1 MPGDDR
7 VRALARYDPVQQGT
21 PTHAPVLRQDAM
33 TPSAYAG
40 GIMGTE
46 RAHYPAPHTQTHV
59 LKSIQISFIMY
70 PYEGYQTAHNN
81 RWYRYAILL
90 FRCRLRDPGWEFG

>member
-33 TPSAYAG
+33 TPSA
-40 GIMGTE
+40 
-46 RAHYPAPHTQTHV
+46 
-59 LKSIQISFIMY
+59 
-70 PYEGYQTAHNN
+70 
-81 RWYRYAILL
+81 
-90 FRCRLRDPGWEFG
+90 